1 MTINSSY
8 SRTTYKRKILQL
20 QTCSTKDSCTFL
32 SYTQFNDTDY
42 LKHLRLLSSQYLQ
55 LSLYHSIYRTF
66 FFSSCGLKGGLQRN
80 LLCSFKQLL
89 AVILFLLDAFM
100 KVQPLLRLERN
111 ICQCVFFCLNLGL
124 LLNVSLYGACSNR
137 SARTKPPC

>member
-32 SYTQFNDTDY
+32 SYKQFNDTDY

-66 FFSSCGLKGGLQRN
+66 FF
-80 LLCSFKQLL
+80 
-89 AVILFLLDAFM
+89 
-100 KVQPLLRLERN
+100 LLRTKRRPLEKFALLFQTVVSCYSFPFRRLYESSAASAFGEEYLSM
-111 ICQCVFFCLNLGL
+111 CFFLSQSGFI
-124 LLNVSLYGACSNR
+124 
-137 SARTKPPC
+137 T

>member
-20 QTCSTKDSCTFL
+20 QNCSTKDSCTFL
-32 SYTQFNDTDY
+32 SYKQFNDTDY

-66 FFSSCGLKGGLQRN
+66 FF
-80 LLCSFKQLL
+80 LLRTERRPLEKFALLFQTVVNCYSFSWN
-89 AVILFLLDAFM
+89 AFM
-100 KVQPLLRLERN
+100 KVQPLLHSERKKYLSS
-111 ICQCVFFCLNLGL
+111 CFFSLIWIL
-124 LLNVSLYGACSNR
+124 LLNVSLYRACSNR
-137 SARTKPPC
+137 